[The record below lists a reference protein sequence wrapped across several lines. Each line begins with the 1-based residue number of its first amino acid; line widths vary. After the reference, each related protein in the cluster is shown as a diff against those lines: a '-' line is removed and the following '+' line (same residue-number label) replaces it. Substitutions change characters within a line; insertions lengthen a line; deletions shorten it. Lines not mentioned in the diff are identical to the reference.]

1 MLKAPGTRR
10 FKPKYDEL
18 LLSFAF
24 NFNLRR
30 YTEEHGAAI
39 LGRALHIGVAG
50 GVLRTRT
57 RSHNGARLT
66 FRVDAHTDARARFV
80 VESSIPS
87 YAHVPSARFQGIV
100 YSTSV
105 ETLF

>member
-1 MLKAPGTRR
+1 LERAWNRR
-10 FKPKYDEL
+10 FKPNYDEL

-24 NFNLRR
+24 KFNLRR
-30 YTEEHGAAI
+30 YMEEHGAAI

-57 RSHNGARLT
+57 RSHYGAQLT
-66 FRVDAHTDARARFV
+66 FRVDAHTDVRTRYV

-87 YAHVPSARFQGIV
+87 YAHVASARFQGIV
-100 YSTSV
+100 YSTYV